1 MKTIL
6 TKIIEMWSHLI
17 TIDPDVSITEVI
29 EIIQKIE
36 GC

>member
-1 MKTIL
+1 MKTML
-6 TKIIEMWSHLI
+6 TKIIELWSQLI